1 MLILEYKAY
10 GGASQFVAVD
20 EAIRITQFIRNKA
33 LRYWMDNEKVS
44 KYDLNKQCAVLAAEY
59 DFADR
64 LNSQAR
70 QAAAERAWSGI
81 ARFYDN
87 CKKKV
92 KGKKPRSPDELG
104 SEGRSQRGLGYPQF
118 KKNVRSVEYKTTGW
132 KLSED
137 RKSIT
142 FTDKCGIGKLKM
154 KGTRDL
160 LFYHPSLIKRVRL
173 VRKADDYYIQ
183 FAVDADRKEPL
194 EATGKT
200 LGLDV
205 GLQDFYTDS
214 NGHKEENP
222 RFLRKAEKQ
231 TKKLQ
236 RRVSK
241 KVKGSNNRR
250 KAVKRLA
257 KKHLRIQ
264 RQRRD
269 HAIKL
274 ARCVIQSAD
283 LVAYEDLRIRNMVK
297 NHSLAKSISDASW
310 YQFRTWLEYFG
321 KVFGRITVAVPPQYT
336 SQACSECGCKVEK
349 TLSTRTHECPHC
361 GYVADRDENAAR
373 NILTLGIS
381 TVGHIGTYAW
391 GDSASTESAETT
403 DFASAIAEPRIPR
416 L

>member
-10 GGASQFVAVD
+10 GSAGQFVAVD
-20 EAIRITQFIRNKA
+20 EAIRVTQFIRNKA
-33 LRYWMDNEKVS
+33 LRYWMDNRGVS

-92 KGKKPRSPDELG
+92 KGKK
-104 SEGRSQRGLGYPQF
+104 GYPQF

-132 KLSED
+132 KLSEN

-173 VRKADDYYIQ
+173 VKKADGYYIQ

-222 RFLRKAEKQ
+222 RFLRKAQGQ
-231 TKKLQ
+231 TKRLQ

-297 NHSLAKSISDASW
+297 NHSLAKSIRDASW
-310 YQFRTWLEYFG
+310 YQFRTWLEYFA
-321 KVFGRITVAVPPQYT
+321 KVFGRITIAVPPQYT
-336 SQACSECGCKVEK
+336 SQTCSECGCKVEK

-373 NILTLGIS
+373 NILTLGIN
-381 TVGHIGTYAW
+381 TAGQAGIYAW
-391 GDSASTESAETT
+391 GDSASAELGETT
-403 DFASAIAEPRIPR
+403 NFASAVAEPRIPR

>member
-1 MLILEYKAY
+1 MVILEFKAY
-10 GGASQFVAVD
+10 GRAEQFVAID
-20 EAIRITQFIRNKA
+20 EAIRVTQFIRNKA
-33 LRYWMDNEKVS
+33 LRYWMDNRGVS

-59 DFADR
+59 DFADL

-70 QAAAERAWSGI
+70 QAAAERAWSAV

-92 KGKKPRSPDELG
+92 KGKK
-104 SEGRSQRGLGYPQF
+104 GYPQF

-132 KLSED
+132 KLTED
-137 RKSIT
+137 RKAII

-173 VRKADDYYIQ
+173 VKKADGYYIQ
-183 FAVDADRKEPL
+183 FAVDANRREPL

-214 NGHKEENP
+214 NGHKEPNP

-257 KKHLRIQ
+257 RKHLQIQ
-264 RQRRD
+264 RQRKD

-321 KVFGRITVAVPPQYT
+321 KVFGRITIAVPPQYT

-349 TLSTRTHECPHC
+349 TLSTRTHRCPHC
-361 GYVADRDENAAR
+361 GYAADRDENAAR
-373 NILTLGIS
+373 NILTLGIH
-381 TVGHIGTYAW
+381 TAGQAGINAW
-391 GDSASTESAETT
+391 GDSASTELGETT
-403 DFASAIAEPRIPR
+403 DSASAVAEPRIQR

>member
-1 MLILEYKAY
+1 MVMVILEFKAY
-10 GGASQFVAVD
+10 GRAEQFVALD
-20 EAIRITQFIRNKA
+20 EAIRVTQFIRNKA
-33 LRYWMDNEKVS
+33 LRYWMDNRGVS

-70 QAAAERAWSGI
+70 QAAAERAWSAV

-92 KGKKPRSPDELG
+92 KGKK
-104 SEGRSQRGLGYPQF
+104 GYPQF

-132 KLSED
+132 RLSED

-142 FTDKCGIGKLKM
+142 FTDKCGIGRLKM

-160 LFYHPSLIKRVRL
+160 LFYHPTLIKRVRL
-173 VRKADDYYIQ
+173 VKKADGYYIQ
-183 FAVDADRKEPL
+183 FVVDADRREPL

-214 NGHKEENP
+214 AGHKEPNP
-222 RFLRKAEKQ
+222 HFLRKAEKQ

-257 KKHLRIQ
+257 RKHLKIQ
-264 RQRRD
+264 RQRKD

-297 NHSLAKSISDASW
+297 NHSLAKFISDASW

-321 KVFGRITVAVPPQYT
+321 KVYGRITVPVPPQYT
-336 SQACSECGCKVEK
+336 SQACSECGSKVEK
-349 TLSTRTHECPHC
+349 TLSTRTHRCPHC
-361 GYVADRDENAAR
+361 GYVADRDKNAAR
-373 NILTLGIS
+373 NILTLGIH
-381 TVGHIGTYAW
+381 TAGQAGIYAW
-391 GDSASTESAETT
+391 GDSASTESGETANS
-403 DFASAIAEPRIPR
+403 ASAVAEPRIQR

>member
-1 MLILEYKAY
+1 MVILEFKAY
-10 GGASQFVAVD
+10 GRAEQFVAID
-20 EAIRITQFIRNKA
+20 EAIRVTQFIRNKA
-33 LRYWMDNEKVS
+33 LRYWMDNRGVS
-44 KYDLNKQCAVLAAEY
+44 KYDLNKLCAVLAAEY

-70 QAAAERAWSGI
+70 QAAAERAWSAI

-92 KGKKPRSPDELG
+92 KGKK
-104 SEGRSQRGLGYPQF
+104 GYPQF

-173 VRKADDYYIQ
+173 VRKADGYYIQ

-214 NGHKEENP
+214 NGHNEPNP

-231 TKKLQ
+231 IKKLQ

-241 KVKGSNNRR
+241 KAKGSNNRR

-257 KKHLRIQ
+257 RKHLQIQ
-264 RQRRD
+264 RQRKD

-297 NHSLAKSISDASW
+297 NHGLAKSISDASW

-349 TLSTRTHECPHC
+349 TLSTRTHVCPHC

-373 NILTLGIS
+373 NILTLGIG

-391 GDSASTESAETT
+391 GDSASTEMGETASS
-403 DFASAIAEPRIPR
+403 ASAVAEPRIPR

>member
-1 MLILEYKAY
+1 MVILEFKAY
-10 GGASQFVAVD
+10 GRAEQFVALD
-20 EAIRITQFIRNKA
+20 EAIRVTQFIRNKA
-33 LRYWMDNEKVS
+33 LRYWMDNRGVS

-70 QAAAERAWSGI
+70 QAAAERAWSAV

-92 KGKKPRSPDELG
+92 KGKK
-104 SEGRSQRGLGYPQF
+104 GYPQF

-132 KLSED
+132 RLSED

-142 FTDKCGIGKLKM
+142 FTDKCGIGRLKM

-160 LFYHPSLIKRVRL
+160 LFYHPTLIKRVRL
-173 VRKADDYYIQ
+173 VKKADGYYIQ
-183 FAVDADRKEPL
+183 FVVDADRREPL

-214 NGHKEENP
+214 AGHKEPNP
-222 RFLRKAEKQ
+222 HFLRKAEKQ

-257 KKHLRIQ
+257 RKHLKIQ
-264 RQRRD
+264 RQRKD

-297 NHSLAKSISDASW
+297 NHSLAKFISDASW

-321 KVFGRITVAVPPQYT
+321 KVYGRITVPVPPQYT
-336 SQACSECGCKVEK
+336 SQACSECGSKVEK
-349 TLSTRTHECPHC
+349 TLSTRTHRCPHC
-361 GYVADRDENAAR
+361 GYVADRDKNAAR
-373 NILTLGIS
+373 NILTLGIH
-381 TVGHIGTYAW
+381 TAGQAGIYAW
-391 GDSASTESAETT
+391 GDSASTESGETANS
-403 DFASAIAEPRIPR
+403 ASAVAEPRIQR